1 MRTFIAIALVLV
13 VTSCKK
19 KHDDAP
25 ASGSGGSAEKS
36 PDQPPAPPAT
46 GAGVTITDN
55 AVPEF
60 SGGYDKV
67 FAQLRN
73 EDNQTVVAFV
83 RGCPSLTCTPGPWEP
98 EQVSHTCPK
107 AYIATVTI
115 GGFTPDRYHVDM
127 KIAGPADNAATGT
140 IEHVK
145 VELTDVGNDGVA
157 GSVSIENTDATV
169 SGSFKAQVCPRT

>member
-1 MRTFIAIALVLV
+1 VKTFIAIAIVLS

-25 ASGSGGSAEKS
+25 APAGSAAAA
-36 PDQPPAPPAT
+36 PANPPSAPASGP
-46 GAGVTITDN
+46 GVTITDT
-55 AVPEF
+55 AVPDF
-60 SGGYDKV
+60 SGSYDKV

-73 EDNQTVVAFV
+73 DDNQTVVAFV

-127 KIAGPADNAATGT
+127 KIAGPADSAATAT

-157 GSVSIENTDATV
+157 GSVSIENTDASV
-169 SGSFKAQVCPRT
+169 SGTFKAEVCPRT